1 MLLPTSKTFTSG
13 DFPLSNGGHLP
24 ELTIAYETYGTL
36 AGNGANAILL
46 SHGYTSNP
54 HAGGDESGW
63 WSDLIGPGKAM
74 DTDRY
79 FVICANM
86 LGSSYGSTGPA
97 SIDPATGAPYGPDF
111 PDITTDDMVAAQVRL
126 LDHLGVGQLAAKI
139 GFSYGGRLTF
149 LWGVTHPDR
158 MRALIPVASGIDG
171 RGRASSVQDLIDR
184 FATCPGWNGGRYY
197 GNEKDS
203 GVYDMLVAMRIE
215 TLTNY
220 GVAKHLEATVDDPA
234 ERERRLRT
242 QATQWAEEF
251 DANSLIALRKASIRF
266 DATRQAANIKAPLLY
281 VLSRTDSLFPPDLG
295 PKTVDLLEGHGVD
308 TRYFEIDSDYGHRGP
323 SVDWA
328 KWSDTLRDF
337 LDAHAA

>member
-1 MLLPTSKTFTSG
+1 MLLPTSKTFTST
-13 DFPLSNGGHLP
+13 DFPLSDGGRLP
-24 ELTIAYETYGTL
+24 ELTVAYETYGTL
-36 AGNGANAILL
+36 AGDGGNAILL

-54 HAGGDESGW
+54 HAAGDESGW
-63 WSDLIGPGKAM
+63 WCDLIGPGKAM

-111 PDITTDDMVAAQVRL
+111 PNVTTDDMVAAQVRL

-171 RGRASSVQDLIDR
+171 RGRQATVQALIDR
-184 FATCPGWNGGRYY
+184 FATCSGWNGGRYY
-197 GNEKDS
+197 GREKDS
-203 GVYDMLVAMRIE
+203 GVYDMLVTMRIE

-220 GVAKHLEATVDDPA
+220 GVAKHLEDTVDDPA
-234 ERERRLRT
+234 ERERRLRA
-242 QATQWAEEF
+242 QATRWAEEF
-251 DANSLIALRKASIRF
+251 DANALIALRKASIRF
-266 DATRQAANIKAPLLY
+266 DATPQAANIKAPLLY
-281 VLSRTDSLFPPDLG
+281 VLSRTDPLFPPELG
-295 PKTVDLLEGHGVD
+295 PKTIELLKGHGVD
-308 TRYFEIDSDYGHRGP
+308 ARYFEIDTEYGHRGP
-323 SVDWA
+323 SVAWA
-328 KWSDTLRDF
+328 KWSDTLRAF
-337 LDAHAA
+337 LEEHAA